1 MKSAVALVWFVLI
14 LPFLPTD
21 ADAQETPAE
30 HYRSLSAEYE
40 SALRTSLGRPRAD
53 GAKARNAPNELP
65 PDLRVYAT
73 RFLKLANDYP
83 DDPSA
88 LDSLDWILR
97 HVRTGL
103 ERDGAL
109 RLLGE
114 RYIQSD
120 RLGDFCSLLI
130 GPALQGTSEPLLVR
144 IMEESTHPAVREE
157 ACLCLALSESRLAN
171 EARRLSAYKPEQRER
186 WIRAL
191 GQARVGE
198 LLSLD
203 PASLDQKADR
213 QLQRLL
219 DEDAKI
225 LRSEKI
231 GGAYLSLLNI
241 NPSPAADSIVRVI
254 LETNPHREIK
264 DEARWALAIR
274 LMESARLTAMIKSAS
289 LEARRL
295 LVQDWG
301 QGRVAKLEA
310 IDPSIRAK
318 ELEDLLQRISDENA
332 SKALPRFAT
341 ELMSSFARLPTGARE
356 AAYHKNAERLLRRI
370 AETNPD
376 RSSRGRASYSLA
388 RYQIGLAN
396 EVARLKLSP
405 DASLAYLVSRLG
417 RERAEQLKGL
427 DPLLLNGDAERLLE
441 QAVRDYADVTAPW
454 AAGPL
459 GEQAKS
465 ALLELRRAAIGRVAP
480 EIVGDDVEGKP
491 MKLSDY
497 RGKVVLLNFGCHE
510 TCSPCRAM
518 YPYEKSLVRRLREKP
533 FVLLGFDVDAD
544 RAKLEQTMKSEQM
557 TWRSWWAN
565 GDGAIAR
572 RWVVGG
578 LPTLY
583 LIDPKG
589 VIRAR
594 YDGFPGEATLDRA
607 VMTLLNEHSATGG
620 S

>member
-1 MKSAVALVWFVLI
+1 MKIAVALVWLVLI
-14 LPFLPTD
+14 FPFLPTH

-30 HYRSLSAEYE
+30 RFRSLSAEYE

-53 GAKARNAPNELP
+53 GARARNATNELS
-65 PDLRVYAT
+65 PDPRVYAK
-73 RFLKLANDYP
+73 RFLKLAKDYP

-103 ERDGAL
+103 EMDGAL

-130 GPALQGTSEPLLVR
+130 GSALQGTSEPLLVR

-171 EARRLSAYKPEQRER
+171 EARRLRAYKPEQRER
-186 WIRAL
+186 WIKAL

-198 LLSLD
+198 VLGLD

-231 GGAYLSLLNI
+231 GGAYLSLLSI

-254 LETNPHREIK
+254 LETNPRREIK

-274 LMESARLTAMIKSAS
+274 LMESARLTAMIKTAS

-310 IDPSIRAK
+310 IDPSVRAR
-318 ELEDLLQRISDENA
+318 ELEDLLQTISDENA

-341 ELMSSFARLPTGARE
+341 ELMSNFARLPTGARE

-388 RYQIGLAN
+388 RFQIGLAN

-427 DPLLLNGDAERLLE
+427 DPLELNGDAERLLE

-491 MKLSDY
+491 MTLSDS

-510 TCSPCRAM
+510 TCAPCRAM
-518 YPYEKSLVRRLREKP
+518 YPYEKSLVKRLREKP
-533 FVLLGFDVDAD
+533 FALLGFDVDAD
-544 RAKLEQTMKSEQM
+544 RTKLEQAMRAEQIN
-557 TWRSWWAN
+557 WRSWWAN

-607 VMTLLNEHSATGG
+607 IMTLLNEHSATGG